1 MKHLPIIVARNS
13 FFSLLGQIT
22 VKALSVVFAIFVV
35 RRLGDAGYGLYTTA
49 LAYVGMLAILSDLGL
64 APYMVREVAKNPD
77 RTSALFA
84 NAVLLR
90 LMLSAGTLVVIVGSA
105 LILRRSPE
113 LVLGTAIAACTLFI
127 YAVAGPIESLFIA
140 RERLDFLSLMNVLQ
154 QMGFVVLGTVALVS
168 GLGFTGLLVASLGS
182 LMLATAAGW
191 RLLRRTGGAQWRPN
205 PRLWP
210 ALLKAALPFG
220 VIGFS
225 LGLSYKVDT
234 VLLQYFYG
242 DAVTGWYNAAYN
254 LIFLVMMV
262 SHAVN
267 LALYPALCRQYA
279 ADPKRMPA
287 LYTQALKYLF
297 VIAIPIAVGTTVLAK
312 PLIRLLYTD
321 QFAPSVLPLQILIW
335 VLPLMFLTELL
346 GNVTIIHDQEKKV
359 ARALLVSTAV
369 NVALNLVLIPRW
381 GLLAAS
387 VVTVL
392 TEMILAGQY
401 LWLLRRELA
410 MVDFRAVFMK
420 PGLAAGLM
428 GLAVFL
434 ARGANFFLAI
444 ALGAVIYLGLLTLTG
459 SVGRQ
464 EAILLGDLMRRR
476 AGSREVL

>member
-35 RRLGDAGYGLYTTA
+35 RRLGDTGYGLYTTA

>member
-1 MKHLPIIVARNS
+1 MKRLPLTVARNS
-13 FFSLLGQIT
+13 LFSLLGQIT
-22 VKALSVVFAIFVV
+22 VKVLSVVFAIVVV
-35 RRLGDAGYGLYTTA
+35 RRLGDAGYGLYATA
-49 LAYVGMLAILSDLGL
+49 LAYVGMFAILSDLGL

-77 RTSALFA
+77 RTLALFA

-90 LMLSAGTLVVIVGSA
+90 LVLSAGTLAVIVGSA
-105 LILRRSPE
+105 IALKRSPE
-113 LVLGTAIAACTLFI
+113 LILGTAIAACTLFI
-127 YAVAGPIESLFIA
+127 YAVEGPMESLFIA

-154 QMGFVVLGTVALVS
+154 QMGFVVLGTAALA
-168 GLGFTGLLVASLGS
+168 GRLGFMGLLAASLGS

-191 RLLRRTGGAQWRPN
+191 RLLRRTGGAPWRPD

-210 ALLKAALPFG
+210 TLLKAALPFG

-254 LIFLVMMV
+254 LIFLLMMV

-267 LALYPALCRQYA
+267 LALYPALCRQHA
-279 ADPKRMPA
+279 TDPKQMPA
-287 LYTQALKYLF
+287 IYTQALKYLF
-297 VIAIPIAVGTTVLAK
+297 VIAIPIAVGTTVLAG
-312 PLIRLLYTD
+312 PLVRLLYTD
-321 QFAPSVLPLQILIW
+321 RFAPSVLPLRILIW

-387 VVTVL
+387 AVTVL

-410 MVDFRAVFMK
+410 TVDFQVVLLK
-420 PGLAAGLM
+420 PGLAAALM
-428 GLAVFL
+428 GLVVFL
-434 ARGANFFLAI
+434 ARGLNFFLVVP
-444 ALGAVIYLGLLTLTG
+444 LGAAIYLSLLALTG

-464 EAILLGDLMRRR
+464 EAVLLGDLVRRR
-476 AGSREVL
+476 AGSQEVP

>member
-1 MKHLPIIVARNS
+1 MKHLPLTIARNS
-13 FFSLLGQIT
+13 LFSLLGQIT

-35 RRLGDAGYGLYTTA
+35 RRLGDTGYGLYTTA
-49 LAYVGMLAILSDLGL
+49 LAYVGMFAILSDLGL
-64 APYMVREVAKNPD
+64 APYMVREVAKD
-77 RTSALFA
+77 SERTPALFA

-105 LILRRSPE
+105 LALKRSPE
-113 LVLGTAIAACTLFI
+113 LVLGTALAACTLFI
-127 YAVAGPIESLFIA
+127 YAVEGPMESLFIA
-140 RERLDFLSLMNVLQ
+140 RERLDFLSLMNVTQ
-154 QMGFVVLGTVALVS
+154 QMGFVVLGTMALVG
-168 GLGFTGLLVASLGS
+168 GLGFVGLLVASLGS
-182 LMLATAAGW
+182 LMLATAIGW
-191 RLLRRTGGAQWRPN
+191 RLLQRTGGAPWRPQ
-205 PRLWP
+205 PRLWLT
-210 ALLKAALPFG
+210 LLRAALPFG

-254 LIFLVMMV
+254 LIFLLMMV

-267 LALYPALCRQYA
+267 LALYPALCRQHA

-312 PLIRLLYTD
+312 PLIHLLYTD

-387 VVTVL
+387 AVTVL

-410 MVDFRAVFMK
+410 TVDFRAVFFK

-428 GLAVFL
+428 GVAVFL
-434 ARGANFFLAI
+434 ARGMNFFLVVP
-444 ALGAVIYLGLLTLTG
+444 LGAAIYLGLLTLTG

-464 EAILLGDLMRRR
+464 EAVLLGDLVRRR
-476 AGSREVL
+476 AGSREVP